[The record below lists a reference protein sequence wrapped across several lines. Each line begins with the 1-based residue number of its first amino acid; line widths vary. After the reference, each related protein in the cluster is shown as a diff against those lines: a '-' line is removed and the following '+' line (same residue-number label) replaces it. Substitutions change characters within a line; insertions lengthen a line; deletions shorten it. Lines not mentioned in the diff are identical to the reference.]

1 MTKFMDLYN
10 LIKLIKVTTCVK
22 GTDSCIDL
30 LLTKVT
36 SALQMMTSSLL
47 QSAKIQLQKLLP
59 IFVSFKEFNGW
70 IKNPIKTIPKKSF
83 V

>member
-10 LIKLIKVTTCVK
+10 LIKLIKATTCVK

-59 IFVSFKEFNGW
+59 IFVSFKEFNEW